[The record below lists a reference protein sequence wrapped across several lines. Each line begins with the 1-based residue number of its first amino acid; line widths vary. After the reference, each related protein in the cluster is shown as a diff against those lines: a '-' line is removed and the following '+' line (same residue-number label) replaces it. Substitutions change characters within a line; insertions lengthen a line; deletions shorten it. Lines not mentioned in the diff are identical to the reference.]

1 MRLPVVGV
9 FADQNVK
16 TIRMLKHG
24 RRAKSLFKYGLEII
38 AAALLNPLK
47 TIEFDVF
54 KFLSC
59 TKIICQLFLGR
70 DKP

>member
-1 MRLPVVGV
+1 MVAFAWAYIVGV
-9 FADQNVK
+9 FADKNIK
-16 TIRMLKHG
+16 AIRILKHG

-38 AAALLNPLK
+38 AAVLLNPVS

-59 TKIICQLFLGR
+59 T
-70 DKP
+70 